1 MRFLPR
7 LLVLLATLVATPVF
21 ADFVIAPSGGN
32 ITGAQVSAALATGD
46 YNLAAVSGNLV
57 INDTVNWSSH
67 TLTLTAADSV
77 NVNRVMT
84 ASGTARL
91 VVNTGANGNVN
102 MDLAGNSFGGRVDFS
117 GSTANRYT
125 VNGKAFTLID
135 GTSNF
140 QATVAANNTGNYAL
154 AADNTAGVS
163 LRVANFFGH
172 FDGLGHQVKNVN
184 ISGSSSYTALIGNL
198 STPGAGIP
206 PGAVRN
212 VGVQG
217 SVSAGGWM
225 FVGGLAGVNDGSISN
240 SFFSGNVG
248 GSSYVGGL
256 AGVNGGTIS
265 NAYAYTGAVSAET
278 VVGGLVGQ
286 NNIGARITKGFA
298 TASSRVI
305 GTSSVGGLVGTNKGI
320 ITNSSTGGF
329 AQSSNGPVGGFV
341 GENTNTGEIS
351 YSYTFSNPSGN
362 YCGGVVGSNDG
373 VIRYTYATGDVSGA
387 NLGGLVGVNS
397 VNGTISNAYASGNV
411 FGSGTTVGGLVADNA
426 GRISN
431 AYALGSVSGTNNLGG
446 LVGNPRATS
455 NVQNSFYAITNSSG
469 QSINGYDGTTV
480 TTSAP
485 WIGNVSGTAKTR
497 AQLQTLATFSDPSW
511 SIDDAAGT
519 GKVWRIYAGL
529 GTPLLRAYLSPLRLA
544 VDSAVGAAVY
554 DGTAHNGPGT
564 WVATPANYDTSRVL
578 GTGVVIGGVHAGTH
592 PLRLTGLHSTQDGYD
607 IDFVPGS
614 ITIQPA
620 PLTITPQAGQ
630 NKTYGSDDPSMG
642 FAYDRSGVI
651 GSDDAGLT
659 GHLGRVVGENVGF
672 YTYNLGNLSAS
683 NSDYSILF
691 DAATPTFAIAPAS
704 VIIAPASGQLK
715 VFGTADPVFTF
726 SAGGLVDAVSPHY
739 WDANGNYASAAPI
752 NDAAML
758 TGALGRTPGE
768 AAGYYPF
775 TPGTLDAGSNYVLDL
790 VPNAP
795 TFAIYTIP
803 TVAALSPA
811 FGPMAGGT
819 AITIT
824 GSGFVS
830 GVTTVKF
837 GANTATSVTVNS
849 PTSLVATAPSGN
861 LGTVDVTVTT
871 PGGTSATSSPGRYE
885 YRLDV
890 ALSASIGDRGRFA
903 AYGAIVQYDIVIRN
917 TGSQT
922 AGNITIAAAVP
933 PQLDPTQMLWLCL
946 DAASG
951 NCAAKGSGAL
961 NDVATLPPQGSVRYK
976 VIALVRDNAQGD
988 VIPLRVTATGPY
1000 AYETAS
1006 AAIDTWL
1013 VIFRGGFDG

>member
-7 LLVLLATLVATPVF
+7 LLVFLATLVATPVF

-32 ITGAQVSAALATGD
+32 ITGVQVSAALATGD
-46 YNLAAVSGNLV
+46 YSLAAVSGNIV
-57 INDTVNWSSH
+57 VNDTVNWSSH

-77 NVNRVMT
+77 NVNSVMT

-91 VVNTGANGNVN
+91 VVNTGANGNMN

-117 GSTANRYT
+117 GGTANRYT
-125 VNGKAFTLID
+125 VNGKVFTLID
-135 GTSNF
+135 GSSNF
-140 QATVAANNTGNYAL
+140 QATVAANSAGNYAL

-163 LRVANFFGH
+163 VRVANFYGH
-172 FDGLGHQVKNVN
+172 FDGLGHVVRNVS
-184 ISGSSSYTALIGNL
+184 ISGSSSYTALFGNL
-198 STPGAGIP
+198 TTPGAGVP

-217 SVSAGGWM
+217 SVSASGWM

-248 GSSYVGGL
+248 GGTYVGGL

-265 NAYAYTGAVSAET
+265 NANVYTGGVSAEN

-286 NNIGARITKGFA
+286 NNASGRISKAFA
-298 TASSRVI
+298 TA
-305 GTSSVGGLVGTNKGI
+305 GTLTASSSVGGLVGINKGS
-320 ITNSSTGGF
+320 ITNASTGGS
-329 AQSSNGPVGGFV
+329 AHSSNGPVGGLV
-341 GENTNTGEIS
+341 GINENTGSIS
-351 YSYTFSNPSGN
+351 YSYSNAIPSGN
-362 YCGGVVGSNDG
+362 ICGGIAGTNVGS
-373 VIRYTYATGDVSGA
+373 IRYSYAAGDVSGGG
-387 NLGGLVGVNS
+387 NLGGLVGSNS
-397 VNGTISNAYASGNV
+397 GDISNAYATGNLNGT
-411 FGSGTTVGGLVADNA
+411 GSTVGGLVGGNQ
-426 GRISN
+426 GNISN
-431 AYALGSVSGTNNLGG
+431 AYALGRVNGSNNLGG
-446 LVGNPRATS
+446 LVGNPGGSVT
-455 NVQNSFYAITNSSG
+455 NSFYAITDANG
-469 QSINGYDGTTV
+469 QGINGYDGTTV
-480 TTSAP
+480 ITSAP

-497 AQLQTLATFSDPSW
+497 AQLKTLATYSDPSW

-519 GKVWRIYAGL
+519 GKVWRIYGGL
-529 GTPLLRAYLSPLRLA
+529 AAPLLRAYLSPLRLS
-544 VDSAVGAAVY
+544 VDSAVGVDVY
-554 DGTAHNGPGT
+554 NGNAHNGPGT

-592 PLRLTGLHSTQDGYD
+592 SLRLTGLYSTQNGYD

-614 ITIQPA
+614 VTIQPA

-630 NKTYGSDDPSMG
+630 HKTYGMDDPSLG
-642 FAYDRSGVI
+642 FVYDRSGVI

-659 GHLGRVVGENVGF
+659 GHLGRAVGENTGF
-672 YTYNLGNLSAS
+672 YTYNLGNLRAG
-683 NSDYSILF
+683 NADYTVLL
-691 DAATPTFAIAPAS
+691 DPTAPTFAITPAPVTIS
-704 VIIAPASGQLK
+704 PESGQMK
-715 VFGTADPVFTF
+715 VFGSADPIFTF
-726 SAGGLVDAVSPHY
+726 SASGLVEAVSPRY

-752 NDAAML
+752 NDATML
-758 TGALGRTPGE
+758 TGALGRIPGE

-775 TPGTLDAGSNYVLDL
+775 TPGTLAAGSNYVIDL

-795 TFAIYTIP
+795 TFGIYTIP
-803 TVAALSPA
+803 TVTALSPA

-819 AITIT
+819 AVTIT
-824 GSGFVS
+824 GTGFVS

-837 GANTATSVTVNS
+837 GANAATSVTVKG

-890 ALSASIGDRGRFA
+890 ALSASISDRGGFA

-917 TGSQT
+917 TGSQV
-922 AGNITIAAAVP
+922 AGSITIAAGVP
-933 PQLDPTQMLWLCL
+933 PQLDPTQTLWLCL

-951 NCAAKGSGAL
+951 ICTAEGSGAL
-961 NDVATLPPQGSVRYK
+961 NDVVNLPAQGSVRYK
-976 VIALVRDNAQGD
+976 VIALVRDDAQGD
-988 VIPLRVTATGPY
+988 VVPMRVTATGPY

-1006 AAIDTWL
+1006 AAIDSWL